1 MLNNTAAFYIETG
14 NHDKAIT
21 FLQKS
26 LRLWEEYR
34 IRQTSSNHS
43 NRSEIYYD
51 CTLDGCIA
59 FSEQLNYRS
68 NHRNSHDETTS
79 NGFAHATSGR
89 GNKRRRISIH
99 KSIASNGDDENCDP
113 TNTAGTTTTTT
124 YKRKNCHLKRL
135 APTSLTEDSNL
146 GYTYHNPIRVPKC
159 HRMIGSTC
167 FFIIMYNL
175 ALATHL
181 KALNDNDD
189 RASQID
195 RALKLYELIFE
206 FWSRIQGDCNVER
219 ENDTATSSLRFVMIL
234 FNNMSQLY
242 KMVDNPAKQKKCLE
256 LLLSTVMVCVEWNTR
271 ATALNS
277 NGGNTTNDSWISFQ
291 QSIEGFLTNAM
302 PPQQCAHAA

>member
-14 NHDKAIT
+14 NYDKAIT

-34 IRQTSSNHS
+34 IRQTTSNHS
-43 NRSEIYYD
+43 NTPEIYYD

-68 NHRNSHDETTS
+68 NHRQSQEETTS
-79 NGFAHATSGR
+79 NGFAHA
-89 GNKRRRISIH
+89 GNKRRRVSIH
-99 KSIASNGDDENCDP
+99 KSIASNDENEDCDH
-113 TNTAGTTTTTT
+113 TSCTTT
-124 YKRKNCHLKRL
+124 YKRKNCHRKRV
-135 APTSLTEDSNL
+135 APSSLPEDSNL

-181 KALNDNDD
+181 KALHDTDN
-189 RASQID
+189 RKSQIE

-206 FWSRIQGDCNVER
+206 FWSRLQGDCNVER

-242 KMVDNPAKQKKCLE
+242 KMVDNPTKQKKCLE
-256 LLLSTVMVCVEWNTR
+256 QLLSTVMVCVEWNTR
-271 ATALNS
+271 TTALNT
-277 NGGNTTNDSWISFQ
+277 NGGNNTANDTWESFQ
-291 QSIEGFLTNAM
+291 QSIDGFLTNAM
-302 PPQQCAHAA
+302 PPQQCAQAA